1 MPFVIDASIAACWL
15 LPDEHDPVADAARAR
30 AAGDELIAP
39 AVWWFEVRNLLV
51 TNEKRGRIDAA
62 HTAKALAL
70 LAGLRVPLDQ
80 SPDETILLALARKHR
95 LSVYDAAYLEL
106 ALRERIPLA
115 TLDRQLAAAANAEQ
129 IGTIDSAL

>member
-1 MPFVIDASIAACWL
+1 MPFVIDASIVACWL
-15 LPDEHDPVADAARAR
+15 FPDEHHPVADAARLR
-30 AAGDELIAP
+30 AADDKLVAP

-51 TNEKRGRIDAA
+51 TNERRGRIDPA
-62 HTAKALAL
+62 HTAEALAL

-80 SPDETILLALARKHR
+80 SPDDTMLLALARKHR

-129 IGTIDSAL
+129 IAMIGAPP